1 MTGRAIFRSK
11 AVQHYLQS
19 REKTILPLFVA
30 PPIFAFYWLLLGI
43 FLMSGL
49 IAWFG
54 QIPLYASGS
63 GLISVQSPSVNQD
76 NEQAIA
82 LIFLP
87 ASSSLR
93 PQSGWSALVQV
104 GLTGPQLN
112 GTIDTIK
119 PGVLS
124 PSEVQKQYSFKVLT
138 SVIVVSVKL
147 GVQVASNLY
156 TGSSVSAQIQVGSQ
170 RLLALFPVL
179 NVLLKDK

>member
-1 MTGRAIFRSK
+1 ME
-11 AVQHYLQS
+11 HYLQS

-30 PPIFAFYWLLLGI
+30 PPVFAFYWLLLGI
-43 FLMSGL
+43 FLLSGL

-54 QIPLYASGS
+54 QVPLYASGS
-63 GLISVQSPSVNQD
+63 GLISAQSTSANQD
-76 NEQAIA
+76 NAQAIA

-87 ASSSLR
+87 ADSSAR
-93 PQSGWSALVQV
+93 PQPGWQALVQI

-112 GTIDTIK
+112 GTVDTIQ

-124 PSEVQKQYSFKVLT
+124 PSEVQKQYAFKVFT

-147 GVQVASNLY
+147 GVQATSNLGA
-156 TGSSVSAQIQVGSQ
+156 GSPVSAQIQVGSQ

-179 NVLLKDK
+179 NALLKDK

>member
-1 MTGRAIFRSK
+1 MANRSIFRSK

-30 PPIFAFYWLLLGI
+30 PPVFAFYWLLLGI
-43 FLMSGL
+43 FLISGL

-54 QIPLYASGS
+54 QVPLYASGS
-63 GLISVQSPSVNQD
+63 GLIATQSTSVNPD
-76 NEQAIA
+76 NTQTVA

-87 ASSSLR
+87 ASSSTR
-93 PQSGWSALVQV
+93 PQPGWPALVQI
-104 GLTGPQLN
+104 GPAGPQIN

-124 PSEVQKQYSFKVLT
+124 PSEVQKQYAFKVLT
-138 SVIVVSVKL
+138 PVIVVSVKL
-147 GVQVASNLY
+147 AVQTASTLD
-156 TGSSVSAQIQVGSQ
+156 TGNPVSAQIQVGSQ

-179 NVLLKDK
+179 NALLKDK